1 MPIDHRQSQKAT
13 LKRLRAVVAE
23 IAKTAKYSLDIE
35 EEKERRRDRLQEMGL
50 DHRSGEASPPP
61 FLKSAKGV
69 REIAND

>member
-13 LKRLRAVVAE
+13 LKRLRAIVAE

-50 DHRSGEASPPP
+50 DHRSGELPRRHS
-61 FLKSAKGV
+61 
-69 REIAND
+69 

>member
-35 EEKERRRDRLQEMGL
+35 EEKERRRDRLQKMGL
-50 DHRSGEASPPP
+50 DHRSGELPRRHS
-61 FLKSAKGV
+61 
-69 REIAND
+69 